1 MFFLRVMI
9 SRKRSKRKSSGG
21 LYKVSSK
28 KKKSELGS
36 VPTTT
41 KLGEVKRRL
50 SRVLGGNI
58 KVRNIQTNV
67 INLFDGKKYVK
78 ATIKN
83 VVGNAANKNFI
94 RQNILTKGAIVET
107 DKGKAQ
113 ITSRPGQTG
122 SINGIL
128 VK

>member
-1 MFFLRVMI
+1 MI

-21 LYKVSSK
+21 LYTASRK
-28 KKKSELGS
+28 KRKSELGS

-50 SRVLGGNI
+50 SRVLGGNV
-58 KVRNIQTNV
+58 KTRNVQTNV
-67 INLFDGKKYVK
+67 LNLFDGKTYVK

-83 VVGNAANKNFI
+83 VTENSANKNFI

-107 DKGKAQ
+107 DKGKAK

-122 SINGIL
+122 SLNGIL
-128 VK
+128 IK